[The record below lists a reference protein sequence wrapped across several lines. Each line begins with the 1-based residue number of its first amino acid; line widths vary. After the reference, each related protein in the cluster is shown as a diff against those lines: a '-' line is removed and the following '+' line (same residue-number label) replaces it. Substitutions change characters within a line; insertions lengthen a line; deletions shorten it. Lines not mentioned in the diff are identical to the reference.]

1 MTQQN
6 SLNVKLSNSQLNKLK
21 STIKNKAEVVLRLSL
36 NMVGDDETNFPHKLL
51 LTNRQVENLRKAF
64 ANKSSTDI
72 KLSKTQLSKM
82 VQSGGFL
89 GRLLG
94 PLLKTGLPLIKKCN

>member
-1 MTQQN
+1 MTQYN

-21 STIKNKAEVVLRLSL
+21 STIKSKTGVVLRLSL

-51 LTNRQVENLRKAF
+51 LTNRQVVNLRKAF

-72 KLSKTQLSKM
+72 KLSKTQLSKR
-82 VQSGGFL
+82 VQS
-89 GRLLG
+89 
-94 PLLKTGLPLIKKCN
+94 